1 MRPMHLVVAA
11 ALFAAP
17 AQAAA
22 DCDVAAAVDAWA
34 ADWRSRDAVPLH
46 ADAAFELQVTD
57 TGQSFRV
64 ELPMRGHARV
74 LAATDADYAT
84 RFSAPRTVYCDIAS
98 GRMNV
103 LTTLGQA
110 RPSRSEEHTSELQ
123 SLMRISY

>member
-1 MRPMHLVVAA
+1 MRPLPLVVAA

-64 ELPMRGHARV
+64 ALPMPGHARV
-74 LAATDADYAT
+74 LAATDAAFAT
-84 RFSAPRTVYCDIAS
+84 RFSPPPTVYSNIAS
-98 GRMNV
+98 RRMTGPN
-103 LTTLGQA
+103 TLCQA
-110 RPSRSEEHTSELQ
+110 PPSHPTPTDTNPRHD
-123 SLMRISY
+123 

>member
-57 TGQSFRV
+57 TGHSFRV

-74 LAATDADYAT
+74 LAATDADYAP
-84 RFSAPRTVYCDIAS
+84 RFSAPCTVYCDLARGRLHAPTPLEIGRAS
-98 GRMNV
+98 WRANG
-103 LTTLGQA
+103 GQ
-110 RPSRSEEHTSELQ
+110 
-123 SLMRISY
+123 YG